1 MPQLERIE
9 EAEVIQY
16 RPKPRDSAGRTKEVA
31 DSMDL
36 PPREGARPKF
46 QGSREYVALGGN
58 KPMPPPISVEDEQY
72 AEGVAEAYAQYPA
85 IMYHKA
91 LKREKDANGK
101 PIPNGEAFPLS
112 TADEV
117 NPGYPI
123 PFSMGSR
130 DGVPFVKGKIEGISD
145 ARAIKAQHLFKTRF
159 IPLDWDPQ
167 NPKPIDLALCKK
179 QEAELAKAGWV
190 RNPNDLN
197 LPKPKTV
204 EEESEE

>member
-9 EAEVIQY
+9 DPEVIRY
-16 RPKPRDSAGRTKEVA
+16 RPQKRDSAGRTKEVA

-58 KPMPPPISVEDEQY
+58 KPMPPPISVEDEAY
-72 AEGVAEAYAQYPA
+72 AVGVAEEYQEYPRV
-85 IMYHKA
+85 MYHKA
-91 LKREKDANGK
+91 FKREKDASGK
-101 PIPNGEAFPLS
+101 PIPNGEPFPLA
-112 TADEV
+112 TADEL
-117 NPGYPI
+117 NPGYPV

-130 DGVPFVKGKIEGISD
+130 DGVPFVKGKVEGISD
-145 ARAIKAQHLFKTRF
+145 ARAIREQHLFKTRF
-159 IPLDWDPQ
+159 VPLDWDPQ
-167 NPKPIDLALCKK
+167 NPRPIDLALCKK

-190 RNPNDLN
+190 RNPNDLH
-197 LPKPKTV
+197 LPAPKSV